1 MSNIILLFLCLF
13 LGFLLKKTKLFPEN
27 GHVALNSFVINIS
40 LSALSLYYIP
50 KINLNFQVIFPVM
63 VPWLNIILA
72 VLFFSFLGKKLN
84 WSKTL
89 IGALI
94 MGAGFGN
101 TSFVGIPV
109 IQSLYGESGLKTV
122 MLVDQPGSFVA
133 LSTLGITIA
142 SFYSGEKTGV
152 AQIIRKIIK
161 FPPFIAFAIAVIL
174 NIINITI
181 PVQIDEVFAKLGATT
196 VPLALVSVGSQLKWH
211 KLDHDA
217 KPLLYGLLFKLILF
231 PAIIFILYFMLLNQ
245 RGEMIEIAFFESA
258 MGPMVTATIIAA
270 AHRLE
275 PKLCNLMI
283 GVGIPL
289 SFITLTFWYLLLK
302 YSGLLVM

>member
-13 LGFLLKKTKLFPEN
+13 LGFFLRKTKLFPEN
-27 GHVALNSFVINIS
+27 GHLALNSFVINIS

-50 KINLNFQVIFPVM
+50 KIVLNFQVLFPVM

-72 VLFFSFLGKKLN
+72 VLFFSFLGKKMN
-84 WSKTL
+84 WSKSL

-94 MGAGFGN
+94 MCAGFGN

-142 SFYSGEKTGV
+142 SFYSGDKIGIT
-152 AQIIRKIIK
+152 QIIQKILK
-161 FPPFIAFAIAVIL
+161 FPPFIAFVIAVIL
-174 NIINITI
+174 NIFSVAV

-196 VPLALVSVGSQLKWH
+196 VPLALVSVGSQLRWQ
-211 KLDHDA
+211 KLDHDS
-217 KPLLYGLLFKLILF
+217 KPLFWGLLFKLILF
-231 PAIIFILYFMLLNQ
+231 PAFIFTLYFLILKQ
-245 RGEMIEIAFFESA
+245 RGEMIEISFLESA
-258 MGPMVTATIIAA
+258 MGPMVTAAIIAS

-275 PKLCNLMI
+275 PKFCNLI
-283 GVGIPL
+283 LGVGIPL
-289 SFITLTFWYLLLK
+289 SFLTLTLWYLVMK
-302 YSGLLVM
+302 YSGVLGM

>member
-13 LGFLLKKTKLFPEN
+13 LGFFLRKTKLFPEN
-27 GHVALNSFVINIS
+27 GHLALNSFVINIS
-40 LSALSLYYIP
+40 LSALSIYYIP
-50 KINLNFQVIFPVM
+50 KIVLNFQVLFPVM

-84 WSKTL
+84 WSKSL
-89 IGALI
+89 IGALT
-94 MGAGFGN
+94 MCAGFGN

-142 SFYSGEKTGV
+142 SFYSGDKIGI

-161 FPPFIAFAIAVIL
+161 FPPFIAFVIAVIL
-174 NIINITI
+174 NIFSVAI

-196 VPLALVSVGSQLKWH
+196 VPLALVSVGSQLRWQ
-211 KLDHDA
+211 KLDQDS
-217 KPLLYGLLFKLILF
+217 KPLFWGLLFKLILF
-231 PAIIFILYFMLLNQ
+231 PAFIFILYFLILKQ
-245 RGEMIEIAFFESA
+245 RGEMIEISFLESA
-258 MGPMVTATIIAA
+258 MGPMVTAAIIAS

-275 PKLCNLMI
+275 PKFCNLI
-283 GVGIPL
+283 LGVGIPL
-289 SFITLTFWYLLLK
+289 SFLTLTLWYLVMK
-302 YSGLLVM
+302 YAGVLGM

>member
-13 LGFLLKKTKLFPEN
+13 LGFFLRKTKLFPEN
-27 GHVALNSFVINIS
+27 GHLALNSFVINIS

-50 KINLNFQVIFPVM
+50 KIALNFQVLFPVM

-72 VLFFSFLGKKLN
+72 VLFFSFLGKKMN
-84 WSKTL
+84 WSKSL

-94 MGAGFGN
+94 MCAGFGN

-142 SFYSGEKTGV
+142 SFYSGDKIGIT
-152 AQIIRKIIK
+152 QIIQKILK
-161 FPPFIAFAIAVIL
+161 FPPFIAFVIAVIL
-174 NIINITI
+174 NIFSVAI

-196 VPLALVSVGSQLKWH
+196 VPLALVSVGSQLRWQ
-211 KLDHDA
+211 KLDHDS
-217 KPLLYGLLFKLILF
+217 KPLFWGLLFKLILF
-231 PAIIFILYFMLLNQ
+231 PTFIFTLYFLILKQ
-245 RGEMIEIAFFESA
+245 RGEMIEISFLESA
-258 MGPMVTATIIAA
+258 MGPMVTAAIIAS

-275 PKLCNLMI
+275 PKFCNLI
-283 GVGIPL
+283 LGVGIPL
-289 SFITLTFWYLLLK
+289 SFLTLTLWYLVMK
-302 YSGLLVM
+302 YAGVLGM

>member
-13 LGFLLKKTKLFPEN
+13 LGFFLRKTKLFPEN
-27 GHVALNSFVINIS
+27 GHLALTSFVINIS

-50 KINLNFQVIFPVM
+50 KIVLNFQVLFPVM

-84 WSKTL
+84 WSKSL

-94 MGAGFGN
+94 MCAGFGN

-109 IQSLYGESGLKTV
+109 IQSLYGESGLQTV

-142 SFYSGEKTGV
+142 SFYSGDKIGITP
-152 AQIIRKIIK
+152 IIQKILK
-161 FPPFIAFAIAVIL
+161 FPPFIAFVIAVIL
-174 NIINITI
+174 NIFSIAV

-196 VPLALVSVGSQLKWH
+196 VPLALVSVGSQLRWQ
-211 KLDHDA
+211 KLDHNS
-217 KPLLYGLLFKLILF
+217 KPLFWGLLFKLILF
-231 PAIIFILYFMLLNQ
+231 PAFIFILYFLILKQ
-245 RGEMIEIAFFESA
+245 RGEMIEISFLESA
-258 MGPMVTATIIAA
+258 MGPMVTAAIIAS

-275 PKLCNLMI
+275 PKFCNLI
-283 GVGIPL
+283 LGVGIPL
-289 SFITLTFWYLLLK
+289 SFLTLTLWYLVMK
-302 YSGLLVM
+302 YAGVLGM

>member
-13 LGFLLKKTKLFPEN
+13 LGFFLRKTKLFPEN
-27 GHVALNSFVINIS
+27 GHLALNSFVINIS

-50 KINLNFQVIFPVM
+50 KIVLNFQVLFPVM

-72 VLFFSFLGKKLN
+72 VLFFSFLGKKMN
-84 WSKTL
+84 WSKSL

-94 MGAGFGN
+94 MCAGFGN

-142 SFYSGEKTGV
+142 SFYSGDKIGITP
-152 AQIIRKIIK
+152 IIQKILK
-161 FPPFIAFAIAVIL
+161 FPPFIAFVIAVIL
-174 NIINITI
+174 NIFNIAV
-181 PVQIDEVFAKLGATT
+181 PVQIDDVFAKLGATT
-196 VPLALVSVGSQLKWH
+196 VPLALVSVGSQLRWQ
-211 KLDHDA
+211 KLDQDS
-217 KPLLYGLLFKLILF
+217 KPLFWGLLFKLIIF
-231 PAIIFILYFMLLNQ
+231 PAFIFTLYFLILKQ
-245 RGEMIEIAFFESA
+245 RGEMIEISFLESA
-258 MGPMVTATIIAA
+258 MGPMVTAAIIAS

-275 PKLCNLMI
+275 PKFCNLI
-283 GVGIPL
+283 LGVGIPL
-289 SFITLTFWYLLLK
+289 SFLTLTLWYLVMK
-302 YSGLLVM
+302 YSGVLGM

>member
-13 LGFLLKKTKLFPEN
+13 LGFFLRKTKLFPEN
-27 GHVALNSFVINIS
+27 GHLALNSFVINIS

-50 KINLNFQVIFPVM
+50 KIALNFQVLFPVM

-72 VLFFSFLGKKLN
+72 VLFFSFVGKKMN
-84 WSKTL
+84 WSKSL

-94 MGAGFGN
+94 MCAGFGN

-142 SFYSGEKTGV
+142 SFCSGDKIGI

-161 FPPFIAFAIAVIL
+161 FPPFIAFVIAVIL
-174 NIINITI
+174 NIFSVAV

-196 VPLALVSVGSQLKWH
+196 VPLALVSVGSQLRWQ
-211 KLDHDA
+211 KLDHDS
-217 KPLLYGLLFKLILF
+217 KPLFWGLLFKLIFF
-231 PAIIFILYFMLLNQ
+231 PAFIFTLYFLILKQ
-245 RGEMIEIAFFESA
+245 RGEMIEISFLESA
-258 MGPMVTATIIAA
+258 MGPMVTAAIIAS

-275 PKLCNLMI
+275 PKFCNLI
-283 GVGIPL
+283 LGVGIPL
-289 SFITLTFWYLLLK
+289 SFLTLILWYLVMK
-302 YSGLLVM
+302 YSGVLGM

>member
-1 MSNIILLFLCLF
+1 MSNVILLFLCLF
-13 LGFLLKKTKLFPEN
+13 LGFFLRKTKLFPEN
-27 GHVALNSFVINIS
+27 GHLALNSFVINIS

-50 KINLNFQVIFPVM
+50 KIVLNFQVLFPVM

-84 WSKTL
+84 WSKSL

-94 MGAGFGN
+94 MCAGFGN

-122 MLVDQPGSFVA
+122 MIVDQPGSFVA

-142 SFYSGEKTGV
+142 SFYSGDKIGV
-152 AQIIRKIIK
+152 TQIIHKILK
-161 FPPFIAFAIAVIL
+161 FPPFIAFVIAVIL
-174 NIINITI
+174 NIFSVAV

-196 VPLALVSVGSQLKWH
+196 VPLALVSVGSQLRWQ
-211 KLDHDA
+211 KLDHDS
-217 KPLLYGLLFKLILF
+217 KPLFWGLLFKLILF
-231 PAIIFILYFMLLNQ
+231 PAFIFTLYFLILKQ
-245 RGEMIEIAFFESA
+245 RGEMIEISFLESA
-258 MGPMVTATIIAA
+258 MGPMVTAAIIAS

-275 PKLCNLMI
+275 PKFCNLI
-283 GVGIPL
+283 LGVGIPL
-289 SFITLTFWYLLLK
+289 SFLTLTLWYLVMK
-302 YSGLLVM
+302 YAGVLGM

>member
-1 MSNIILLFLCLF
+1 MSNVILLFLCLF
-13 LGFLLKKTKLFPEN
+13 LGFFLRKTKLFPEN
-27 GHVALNSFVINIS
+27 GHLALNSFVINIS

-50 KINLNFQVIFPVM
+50 KIVLNFQVLFPVM

-72 VLFFSFLGKKLN
+72 VLFFSFLGKKMN
-84 WSKTL
+84 WSKSL

-94 MGAGFGN
+94 MCAGFGN

-109 IQSLYGESGLKTV
+109 IQSLYGESGLTTV

-142 SFYSGEKTGV
+142 SFYSGDKIGI

-161 FPPFIAFAIAVIL
+161 FPPFIAFVIAVIL
-174 NIINITI
+174 NIFSVAV

-196 VPLALVSVGSQLKWH
+196 VPLALVSVGSQLRWQ
-211 KLDHDA
+211 KLDHDS
-217 KPLLYGLLFKLILF
+217 KPLFWGLLFKLILF
-231 PAIIFILYFMLLNQ
+231 PAFIFTLYFLILKQ
-245 RGEMIEIAFFESA
+245 RGEMIEISFLESA
-258 MGPMVTATIIAA
+258 MGPMVTAAIIAS

-275 PKLCNLMI
+275 PKFCNLI
-283 GVGIPL
+283 LGVGIPL
-289 SFITLTFWYLLLK
+289 SFLTLTLWYLVMK
-302 YSGLLVM
+302 YAGVLTM

>member
-13 LGFLLKKTKLFPEN
+13 LGFFLRKTKLFPEN
-27 GHVALNSFVINIS
+27 GHLALNSFVINIS

-50 KINLNFQVIFPVM
+50 KIVLNFQVLFPVM

-84 WSKTL
+84 WSKSL

-94 MGAGFGN
+94 MCAGFGN

-142 SFYSGEKTGV
+142 SFYSGDKIGI

-161 FPPFIAFAIAVIL
+161 FPPFIAFVIAVIL
-174 NIINITI
+174 NIFSVAV

-196 VPLALVSVGSQLKWH
+196 VPLALVSVGSQLRWQ
-211 KLDHDA
+211 KLDHDS
-217 KPLLYGLLFKLILF
+217 KPLFWGLLFKLILF
-231 PAIIFILYFMLLNQ
+231 PAFIFTLYFLILKQ
-245 RGEMIEIAFFESA
+245 RGEMIEISFLESA
-258 MGPMVTATIIAA
+258 MGPMVTAAIIAS

-275 PKLCNLMI
+275 PKFCNLI
-283 GVGIPL
+283 LGVGIPL
-289 SFITLTFWYLLLK
+289 SFLTLTLWYLVMK
-302 YSGLLVM
+302 YAGVLTM